1 MGGSQAGGGRGRG
14 GGGGGSDCSV
24 RLNPSGTAGVFLRKP
39 GSRAAADNDKSV
51 A

>member
-1 MGGSQAGGGRGRG
+1 MGGRQAGVGGRGRG
-14 GGGGGSDCSV
+14 VGGGSDCSV